1 MAPDNFSRCDSTAWR
16 DRLSA
21 LPGSELSRFTTSFT
35 ACEPNTCSSVFSMPP
50 LRVAYELEH
59 DPHAPVIRTATMPSS
74 IPTTSTL
81 PPSAMRN

>member
-1 MAPDNFSRCDSTAWR
+1 MRPTRCDSTAWR

-59 DPHAPVIRTATMPSS
+59 DPHAPADRARGAGCRVQGSGFRVQS
-74 IPTTSTL
+74 
-81 PPSAMRN
+81 